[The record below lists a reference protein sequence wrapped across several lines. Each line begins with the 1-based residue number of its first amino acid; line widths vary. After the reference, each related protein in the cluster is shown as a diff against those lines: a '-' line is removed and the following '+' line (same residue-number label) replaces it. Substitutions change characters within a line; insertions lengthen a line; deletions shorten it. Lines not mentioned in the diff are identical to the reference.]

1 MGADDV
7 ILKTE
12 SLAKAFGGVQAVDGA
27 SLTVR
32 EGELRCLIGPNGAG
46 KSTLFQL
53 LAGLLRPDDGRILFR
68 GRDITFSWAYER
80 VQRGIGLKFQTNR
93 AYHQLT
99 VRENLFISRPPKA
112 RRPDRNPRAERRYQL
127 ALEMSGLL
135 DHLHVPAREL
145 PHSQLQWL
153 EMCMALAPGPDL
165 LLLDEPTTGM
175 TPEETSRTAQLVKTL
190 NAEGLT
196 LIVVEHDMSFVREV
210 AETVTVLHQGR
221 VFLEGT
227 LDQVSADENV
237 KRIYLGDS

>member
-1 MGADDV
+1 
-7 ILKTE
+7 
-12 SLAKAFGGVQAVDGA
+12 
-27 SLTVR
+27 
-32 EGELRCLIGPNGAG
+32 
-46 KSTLFQL
+46 
-53 LAGLLRPDDGRILFR
+53 
-68 GRDITFSWAYER
+68 
-80 VQRGIGLKFQTNR
+80 
-93 AYHQLT
+93 
-99 VRENLFISRPPKA
+99 
-112 RRPDRNPRAERRYQL
+112 
-127 ALEMSGLL
+127 
-135 DHLHVPAREL
+135 PAREL